1 MKKLNIGVID
11 LIHRGPTNALYF
23 RLMNANL
30 ASIMP
35 TVVALWCENAG
46 HNVHFITYT
55 GFEKLERELPD
66 KLDLLFI
73 SAFTQAA
80 PLAYSISAMFQSK
93 GTVTVLG
100 GPHARCF
107 PDDAVN
113 YFDYVLGFTNK
124 ELIEDILQNYKSNPE
139 SGEKRSAAGQ
149 PTTLPSVA
157 ERWKFIEPTLK
168 KAPFL
173 KITPML
179 GSVGCPYTCSFCIDS
194 TVSYQ
199 MLDMETLKD
208 DIRFLRTKF
217 KKPMI
222 GWHDPNFGIRFN
234 DFMDAIEV
242 AAPKG
247 SIQFIAETSLSI
259 LTEDNVKRLHENG
272 CVAMLPGIES
282 WFELGNKT
290 KATRKTGQEKVL
302 QVSEQVK
309 MIMKNIPY
317 MQTNFVMGL
326 DSDIGGDPFELT
338 KRFIDLV
345 PAALPG
351 FSLLTAFG
359 EAAPVNLQY
368 MEDNRVRPFP
378 FHFLN
383 NHMAMNVK
391 PKNYEWIEF
400 YDHVIDLTSY
410 TFSWKAIGKRLSQGT
425 HFTERWMNLVRAISS
440 EGFGRIRYFKQIRKN
455 LKEDHQFRDFFEG
468 ETDEVPAFYKNIV
481 RKDLGELY
489 SWYPER
495 AWKYDQNAYYKKSA
509 IAQEKV
515 MVS

>member
-11 LIHRGPTNALYF
+11 LIHRGPTKALYF

-35 TVVALWCENAG
+35 TVVALWCEQAG
-46 HNVHFITYT
+46 HKVHFISYT
-55 GFEKLERELPD
+55 GFEKLEKELPT

-80 PLAYSISAMFQSK
+80 PLAYSISALFQSK
-93 GTVTVLG
+93 GTVTILG

-107 PDDAVN
+107 PDDAIK

-124 ELIEDILQNYKSNPE
+124 DIIENILQNYKSNPE
-139 SGEKRSAAGQ
+139 SGKQLSAAGQ
-149 PTTLPSVA
+149 PISLPGVA

-173 KITPML
+173 KIIPML

-199 MLDMETLKD
+199 MLDLETLKD
-208 DIRFLRTKF
+208 DIQFLRTKF
-217 KKPMI
+217 KRPMI

-234 DFMDAIEV
+234 DYMNAIEA
-242 AAPKG
+242 AAPHG
-247 SIQFIAETSLSI
+247 SIQFIAETSMSI
-259 LTEDNVKRLHENG
+259 LNESNVKRLQENG

-290 KATRKTGQEKVL
+290 KASRKIGEEKVQ
-302 QVSEQVK
+302 QVSDHVK
-309 MIMKNIPY
+309 MVMKYIPY
-317 MQTNFVMGL
+317 MQANFVMGL
-326 DSDIGGDPFELT
+326 DSDEGADPFELT
-338 KRFIDLV
+338 KKFIDSV

-351 FSLLTAFG
+351 YSLLTAFG

-368 MEDNRVRPFP
+368 MKENRVRPFP

-410 TFSWKAIGKRLSQGT
+410 TFSWNAIGKRLSNGT
-425 HFTERWMNLVRAISS
+425 RFTERWMNLVRAISS

-455 LKEDHQFRDFFEG
+455 LQEDRQFRDFFEG

-489 SWYPER
+489 AWFPER
-495 AWKYDQNAYYKKSA
+495 SWTYDHKAYLKKSLTLK
-509 IAQEKV
+509 EKV
-515 MVS
+515 PAL

>member
-11 LIHRGPTNALYF
+11 LIHRGPTKALYY

-35 TVVALWCENAG
+35 TVVALWCEKAG
-46 HNVHFITYT
+46 HSVHFISYT

-80 PLAYSISAMFQSK
+80 PLAYSISALFRSK
-93 GTVTVLG
+93 GTVTALG

-124 ELIEDILQNYKSNPE
+124 DVIDDILQNYKSNPE
-139 SGEKRSAAGQ
+139 SGEQLSATGQ
-149 PTTLPSVA
+149 PTSLPSVA
-157 ERWKFIEPTLK
+157 DRWKFIGPTLK

-199 MLDMETLKD
+199 MMDLETLKD

-217 KKPMI
+217 RTPMI

-234 DFMDAIEV
+234 DFMDAIE
-242 AAPKG
+242 ASAPHG

-259 LTEDNVKRLHENG
+259 LTESNVKRLKENG

-290 KATRKTGQEKVL
+290 KASQRTGEEKVQ
-302 QVSEQVK
+302 QVSDHVK
-309 MIMKNIPY
+309 MIMKHIPY

-326 DSDIGGDPFELT
+326 DSDVGSDPFELT
-338 KRFIDLV
+338 KRFIDLI

-351 FSLLTAFG
+351 YSLLTAFG
-359 EAAPVNLQY
+359 DAAPVNLQY
-368 MEDNRVRPFP
+368 MKENRVRPFP

-400 YDHVIDLTSY
+400 YDHVIDLTKY
-410 TFSWKAIGKRLSQGT
+410 TFSWKAIGKRLSSGT

-440 EGFGRIRYFKQIRKN
+440 EGFGRIRYFNQIRKN

-468 ETDEVPAFYKNIV
+468 ETDEVPAFYKKIV
-481 RKDLGELY
+481 QKDLGELY
-489 SWYPER
+489 TWFPER
-495 AWKYDQNAYYKKSA
+495 AWTYDQNAYLKKSM
-509 IAQEKV
+509 IAQEEV
-515 MVS
+515 PAL